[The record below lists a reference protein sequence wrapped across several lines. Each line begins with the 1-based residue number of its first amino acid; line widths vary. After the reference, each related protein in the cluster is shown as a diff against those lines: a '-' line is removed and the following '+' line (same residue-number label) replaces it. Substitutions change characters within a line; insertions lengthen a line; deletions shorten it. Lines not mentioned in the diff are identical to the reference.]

1 MPKNDR
7 QAYFQ
12 GFACSGNIQKT
23 GRKNHQKGFGLF
35 HVLCYASVISVASVF
50 LSIVF

>member
-12 GFACSGNIQKT
+12 GFSSAGNIKKVP
-23 GRKNHQKGFGLF
+23 RKNHQKGFGLF
-35 HVLCYASVISVASVF
+35 HFLCYAGLVSVASVI